1 MWQISM
7 VIGARRGRA
16 YAWAA
21 VTLKRLSLR
30 LKPAA
35 TKEQPRTSR
44 MLERMEPSI

>member
-1 MWQISM
+1 MGQISM
-7 VIGARRGRA
+7 AIGDRIGRA

-21 VTLKRLSLR
+21 VILKRLSLR

-35 TKEQPRTSR
+35 TKELPRTSR